1 MSSIPGRRAGCA
13 PRGNG
18 IGSSNRRFHPRSAD
32 IIDGITQA
40 LHSEL
45 DVIGLKV
52 APALNLGEVAAF
64 REPLKVFRG
73 ELSSG
78 DAQSGEFLADE
89 RVSGHAPLKRSRGGQ
104 AIPRYGKEN
113 GPSRG
118 RAEAVIFRGA
128 GGARQSVM

>member
-89 RVSGHAPLKRSRGGQ
+89 RVSGHARLKRS
-104 AIPRYGKEN
+104 
-113 GPSRG
+113 
-118 RAEAVIFRGA
+118 GA
-128 GGARQSVM
+128 GRQFPGTGKKTAPAGGGLRPSSSG

>member
-1 MSSIPGRRAGCA
+1 MYSKGHPTVDRQAGA
-13 PRGNG
+13 RHVAGL
-18 IGSSNRRFHPRSAD
+18 SARQVGD
-32 IIDGITQA
+32 ETI
-40 LHSEL
+40 
-45 DVIGLKV
+45 VGLQMP
-52 APALNLGEVAAF
+52 PALNLGEVAAF

-89 RVSGHAPLKRSRGGQ
+89 RVSVHAPLKRSRGGQ
-104 AIPRYGKEN
+104 AIPWYGKEN

-128 GGARQSVM
+128 GGARQ

>member
-45 DVIGLKV
+45 DVIGMEV

-73 ELSSG
+73 ELSG
-78 DAQSGEFLADE
+78 GYAQSGEFLADE
-89 RVSGHAPLKRSRGGQ
+89 RVSGHVPLKRSRGGE
-104 AIPRYGKEN
+104 AIPRYGEGKEPSP
-113 GPSRG
+113 GP
-118 RAEAVIFRGA
+118 
-128 GGARQSVM
+128 